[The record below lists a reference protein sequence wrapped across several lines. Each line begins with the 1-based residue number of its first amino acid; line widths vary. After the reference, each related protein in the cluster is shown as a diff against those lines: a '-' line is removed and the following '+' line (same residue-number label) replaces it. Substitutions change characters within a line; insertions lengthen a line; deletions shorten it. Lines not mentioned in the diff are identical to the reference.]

1 MTMKTFK
8 NVDNELHVVVG
19 QKFEVVLAVNATTG
33 FIWNVVEKSDGCA
46 VLDSTFKPA
55 SESMI
60 GGGGTQ
66 HIIMTAERPGPH
78 HVSVSLF
85 QPWNPADV
93 DKQRTIKFV
102 ASEAEA

>member
-1 MTMKTFK
+1 MKTFK
-8 NVDNELHVVVG
+8 NLDDELHVSVD

-33 FIWNVVEKSDGCA
+33 FVWNVVEKSDGCS
-46 VLDSTFKPA
+46 VMDSTFETA
-55 SESMI
+55 SETGI

-66 HIIMTAERPGPH
+66 HIIMCADRPGPH

-93 DKQRTIKFV
+93 DKQQTIKFV
-102 ASEAEA
+102 ASDSA